1 MASVKK
7 KQPRRQKHVP
17 QRTCVVCRDKMD
29 KRELLRI
36 VNNPDEGIIIDL
48 TGKKTGRGAYV
59 CTKTACWDKVVQTS
73 VLNGALRTPIKSEIR
88 ERLNNERLKN
98 RFEDLRN
105 DMGSTA

>member
-17 QRTCVVCRDKMD
+17 QRTCVVCKDKMD
-29 KRELLRI
+29 KRDLLRI
-36 VNNPDEGIIIDL
+36 VNNPEEGITIDL

-59 CTKTACWDKVVQTS
+59 CTKTVCWDKVVETS
-73 VLNGALRTPIKSEIR
+73 ILNGALRTPIKSEDR
-88 ERLNNERLKN
+88 VSLKS

>member
-1 MASVKK
+1 MATANK

-17 QRTCVVCRDKMD
+17 QRTCIICKDKMD

-36 VNNPDEGIIIDL
+36 VNNPDNGIIIDPS
-48 TGKKTGRGAYV
+48 GKKIGRGAYV

-73 VLNGALRTPIKSEIR
+73 VLNGALRTPIKSEDK
-88 ERLNNERLKN
+88 ERLNHERLQI
-98 RFEDLRN
+98 RFEELRN